1 MYSMYLQLNDKIHLL
16 IENVPLRQTNWDKW
30 RKARRQNGKYLQV
43 TQEQLAQAASW
54 AMMAG

>member
-16 IENVPLRQTNWDKW
+16 IENVPLRQTNWDKR